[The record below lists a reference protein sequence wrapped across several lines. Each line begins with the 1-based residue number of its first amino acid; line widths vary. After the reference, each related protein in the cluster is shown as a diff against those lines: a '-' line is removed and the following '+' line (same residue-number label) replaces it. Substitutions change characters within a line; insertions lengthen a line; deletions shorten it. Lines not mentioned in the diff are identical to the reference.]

1 MDLLAGEGFD
11 LVRLFHFFVGG
22 DQEPDYL
29 VFLFH
34 WKHEKFDLY
43 EISVLLFQKNV
54 LAWWVFLADQ
64 SFFNLLQVEAS
75 WDEEAKMER
84 AIGILVINEIFE
96 DI

>member
-34 WKHEKFDLY
+34 RKHEKFDLY

-54 LAWWVFLADQ
+54 LAW
-64 SFFNLLQVEAS
+64 
-75 WDEEAKMER
+75 
-84 AIGILVINEIFE
+84 
-96 DI
+96 